1 MAIPQHLEDLI
12 INWSEIMIL
21 TKSASSSTGM
31 RLQRTAE
38 EATCRWVENT
48 AVSMAI
54 AISSMIWMM
63 PCKYILRESML
74 FVYVYAAADVSC
86 GQPVCSN
93 INSL

>member
-12 INWSEIMIL
+12 INWSGIVVL

-31 RLQRTAE
+31 RWQRTAV
-38 EATCRWVENT
+38 EAICRWVANT

-54 AISSMIWMM
+54 AISSAIWMM
-63 PCKYILRESML
+63 PCKYILHEPML

-86 GQPVCSN
+86 GAA
-93 INSL
+93 SLL